1 MGSIKIPLDKDSV
14 SVSENVSRESSEQ
27 KHSGHGIRF
36 KWMTNSILVTL
47 TILLISIAVFTF
59 AIMNSLY
66 SSMRSDMIS
75 RVNAATGFFS
85 KYSNSS
91 YEELYSGAKR
101 YIDDYDDKNIV
112 ELQLLDSSGRLMFS
126 TSNLASGMTPST
138 DDLKIALTENT
149 VGVWRGKNPAS
160 SEAILA
166 VSEPI
171 VFPGGD
177 IAAVVRC
184 VSSTKNITYT
194 AMKYIGIALAIAAF
208 IMIFVIVSNSI
219 FIKSILSPIAQI
231 NDTAMMISQ
240 GRYGV
245 HIDQIYEDEIGVLCD
260 TINNMSDAISLA
272 EKTKNEFISS
282 VSHELRTPLTAI
294 GGWSETLLDVGFDG
308 ENDEADMEDLKK
320 GLIIIKDEATR
331 LTQMVEEL
339 LDFSR
344 MESGALNMQME
355 KMDLL
360 PEIEDVVFMYM
371 DAMHREGMQ
380 IEFEEDEDE
389 AIIVGDK
396 ARLKQVLF
404 NILDNARKY
413 GHDGQR
419 IKVDVTKDD
428 KWVNIS
434 VQDFGIGIPEDEL
447 CHVKERF
454 YKGSSKSRGSGIGL
468 AVADEIMKL
477 HGGRLDI
484 ESVYN
489 EGTTVTMR
497 FPRA

>member
-1 MGSIKIPLDKDSV
+1 MGSIKIPIDKDSV
-14 SVSENVSRESSEQ
+14 SVDESVSRENT
-27 KHSGHGIRF
+27 SGKRTGRGIRF
-36 KWMTNSILVTL
+36 KWMTNSIIVT
-47 TILLISIAVFTF
+47 TVILIFSISVFMF

-66 SSMRSDMIS
+66 SSLRSDMVS
-75 RVNAATGFFS
+75 RVNAATGFFN
-85 KYSNSS
+85 KYANSS

-101 YIDDYDDKNIV
+101 YIEGYEDKNIV

-126 TSNLASGMTPST
+126 TSNLASGMIPST
-138 DDLKIALTENT
+138 DDLKIALTDNT
-149 VGVWRGKNPAS
+149 VGIWRGKNPS
-160 SEAILA
+160 SGESILA

-184 VSSTKNITYT
+184 VSSTKNVTYT
-194 AMKYIGIALAIAAF
+194 AVKYIGMALAVAAF
-208 IMIFVIVSNSI
+208 IMVFVIVSNGF

-231 NDTAMMISQ
+231 NDTATMISQ

-245 HIDQIYEDEIGVLCD
+245 HIDQIYEDEIGVLCE

-294 GGWSETLLDVGFDG
+294 GGWSETLLTVGFDG
-308 ENDEADMEDLKK
+308 NNDEADMEDLKK
-320 GLIIIKDEATR
+320 GLEIIKNEATR

-371 DAMHREGMQ
+371 DSMQREGMK
-380 IEFEEDEDE
+380 IEFDEDEEE

-419 IKVDVTKDD
+419 IKVDVIKDD
-428 KWVNIS
+428 KWINVS
-434 VQDFGIGIPEDEL
+434 VQDFGIGIPEEEIV
-447 CHVKERF
+447 HVKERF

-484 ESVYN
+484 ESVYSA
-489 EGTTVTMR
+489 GTTVTMR
-497 FPRA
+497 FPHA

>member
-1 MGSIKIPLDKDSV
+1 
-14 SVSENVSRESSEQ
+14 
-27 KHSGHGIRF
+27 
-36 KWMTNSILVTL
+36 
-47 TILLISIAVFTF
+47 
-59 AIMNSLY
+59 
-66 SSMRSDMIS
+66 
-75 RVNAATGFFS
+75 
-85 KYSNSS
+85 
-91 YEELYSGAKR
+91 
-101 YIDDYDDKNIV
+101 
-112 ELQLLDSSGRLMFS
+112 
-126 TSNLASGMTPST
+126 
-138 DDLKIALTENT
+138 
-149 VGVWRGKNPAS
+149 
-160 SEAILA
+160 
-166 VSEPI
+166 
-171 VFPGGD
+171 
-177 IAAVVRC
+177 VVRC
-184 VSSTKNITYT
+184 VSSTKNITYA
-194 AMKYIGIALAIAAF
+194 AMKYIGIALAVAAF
-208 IMIFVIVSNSI
+208 IMLFVIISNSI
-219 FIKSILSPIAQI
+219 FVKSILSPIAQI

-260 TINNMSDAISLA
+260 TINDMSDAISLA

-294 GGWSETLLDVGFDG
+294 GGWSETLLTVGFDG
-308 ENDEADMEDLKK
+308 NNDESDMEDLKK
-320 GLIIIKDEATR
+320 GLEIIKDEATR

-413 GHDGQR
+413 GHDGKR
-419 IKVDVTKDD
+419 IKVDVTNDD
-428 KWVNIS
+428 KWINVS
-434 VQDFGIGIPEDEL
+434 VQDFGIGIPEEEL
-447 CHVKERF
+447 GHVKERF

-484 ESVYN
+484 ESEYSI
-489 EGTTVTMR
+489 GTTVTMR
-497 FPRA
+497 FPHT